1 MGAGGREGQVLAA
14 TLRIS
19 GCVPSS
25 EDRSPSRCPHARQ
38 RRRDDPLP
46 ARARVAAY
54 QSEGAGL
61 FHGAPAG
68 SLSRR
73 PDGWASRLRFSASPP
88 LSPSSSSLRATEHW
102 RAGSRAWC
110 RMSAWR
116 LGKARW
122 RAYCRSRRR
131 WASPQYAGSRRPRPS
146 RQSGEPGR
154 FWQNAPEPGRCL
166 CAWVRFHGK
175 STTRRCQWWMTRA
188 RGHLPRGSSTPSRR
202 STVPPPSRGAC
213 GGRGT
218 RPFHSDW

>member
-1 MGAGGREGQVLAA
+1 MSTRTPAETGR
-14 TLRIS
+14 
-19 GCVPSS
+19 PSS
-25 EDRSPSRCPHARQ
+25 GKGSCCSLPI
-38 RRRDDPLP
+38 RRRW
-46 ARARVAAY
+46 
-54 QSEGAGL
+54 S
-61 FHGAPAG
+61 F
-68 SLSRR
+68 SRR
-73 PDGWASRLRFSASPP
+73 SCRQFVSTAGRVGVQIAILGVTSVVTEFVILACYGALASRVTRMVS
-88 LSPSSSSLRATEHW
+88 
-102 RAGSRAWC
+102 
-110 RMSAWR
+110 MSAWR

-202 STVPPPSRGAC
+202 STVPPPSRRAC